1 LRTLFPREVNWGVFF
16 ILIIILR
23 ALFPDI
29 SMFSYVAL
37 VISIHQLTLLITF
50 IGYIVPVRYLF
61 GAFMCLQ
68 FFIGPTLAYNGLD
81 QYQYHVYRMQV
92 PEAQYFSYAL
102 PAVSCFL
109 LGLHISAGNFKG
121 EIINQEGV
129 LRFVKRNPLIP
140 YIFIGVGFV
149 ASVVSGFFSSEVAFV
164 FYVLGSFKFIGLFM
178 LVFAEK
184 RLKTVPLIL
193 VIGSIVASSL
203 GDGMFHDLLTWI
215 LFIGSVYA
223 IKYKFGTN
231 LKLISCISFILLAI
245 TIQQLKTGYR
255 AARTNG
261 QDISEGLETLAD
273 TYDAE
278 TQNGQSIYSFA
289 SLAPGLVRINQGFII
304 TNIMRMVPAKV
315 PYSNGE
321 EMGQVLEAAI
331 LPRIIAPNKLQAG
344 DRVVF
349 EKYSGMHLR
358 IGTSMGLSS
367 PGDAYVNFGVSGGC
381 VFMFFLGLCYSLVL
395 NYFDKRSKNQPVLI
409 LFLPLIFYYPI
420 RPDCELQT
428 ILGHLVKSTFIIL
441 AIVYLWKEV
450 FIEEDPRKIAAMKE
464 ASSSADPILT

>member
-1 LRTLFPREVNWGVFF
+1 VNWGVFF
-16 ILIIILR
+16 ILMIILR

-29 SMFSYVAL
+29 SLFSYLAL
-37 VISIHQLTLLITF
+37 VISLHQFTLLITF

-61 GAFMCLQ
+61 GTFMCLQ

-81 QYQYHVYRMQV
+81 KYQYHVYRMQV
-92 PEAQYFSYAL
+92 PEAQYFAYAL
-102 PAVSCFL
+102 PAISSFL
-109 LGLHISAGNFKG
+109 LGLHISAGNYKG
-121 EIINQEGV
+121 EVIDQEGV
-129 LRFVKRNPLIP
+129 VRFVKRNPIIP
-140 YIFIGVGFV
+140 YIFIAVGFV
-149 ASVVSGFFSSEVAFV
+149 ASIVSGFFASEVAFV

-184 RLKTVPLIL
+184 KLKTGPLIL

-215 LFIGSVYA
+215 LFVGSVYA
-223 IKYKFGTN
+223 VKYKFGNN
-231 LKLISCISFILLAI
+231 LKIISCVGFVLLAV
-245 TIQQLKTGYR
+245 TIQQLKSGYR
-255 AARTNG
+255 EARTDG
-261 QDISEGLETLAD
+261 QDIGQGLETLAD
-273 TYDAE
+273 TYDAQ
-278 TQNGQSIYSFA
+278 TQDGHSIYSFA

-304 TNIMRMVPAKV
+304 TNIMRTVPDKV

-321 EMGQVLEAAI
+321 EMGQILEAAI
-331 LPRIIAPNKLQAG
+331 LPRIIDPNKLQAG
-344 DRVVF
+344 DRGVF

-367 PGDAYVNFGVSGGC
+367 PGDAYVNFGASGGC

-395 NYFDKRSKNQPVLI
+395 NHFNKRSITQPVLI
-409 LFLPLIFYYPI
+409 LFLPIIFYYPI

-441 AIVYLWKEV
+441 SIVYFWKEV
-450 FIEEDPRKIAAMKE
+450 FIEEDPRKIAALEK
-464 ASSSADPILT
+464 ASSAADPVIT